1 MIKDLVEGDGARKQ
15 LVLQDSLITEKNKQ
29 ISAKDSIVNVYRKK
43 DIAYQSTFSEY
54 ATIDSL
60 NQRSIESLKF
70 KVAKYKRQRN
80 AFRIFVG
87 VLLIGLAIK

>member
-15 LVLQDSLITEKNKQ
+15 VELQDSVLTEKNKQ
-29 ISAKDSIVNVYRKK
+29 LSAKDSIVNVYRKK
-43 DIAYQSTFSEY
+43 DIVYQSTFSEY

-60 NQRSIESLKF
+60 NQRSIQSLKA

-80 AFRIFVG
+80 VFRVFVG